1 MKTGRGKKA
10 AALLAFILVIAMLF
24 SACGKTTDTPVPV
37 QPAEADAS
45 VPDAMPGGAED
56 PVAADVTE
64 PGPEPDP
71 DAELKEQIAA
81 MSLED
86 KILQLFIVRPH
97 LAGEY
102 KGRVGGYI
110 LFADDIHTEAQLKN
124 LTAELSMPAQY
135 NMPFVGT
142 ESDEGSE
149 AIPETFFIPPF
160 IAVDEEGGDVARVAN
175 ARIGV
180 KNTGSMGNVGKT
192 GDPAN
197 AFFAGYSIGS
207 YLKDFGFNL
216 DFAPDTDVNTNPNNP
231 VIGKRA
237 FGSDPEL
244 VSTMANAFLDGLHA
258 NSVLGVIKHYPGH
271 GDTKSDTHTGYV
283 QVDKTWDKL
292 LECELIPFMEC
303 MDKADA
309 IMAAHITLPN
319 VSDDGLP
326 ASLSKQLIQEK
337 LRGELGWDGLVVTDS
352 LAMGA
357 ITKKYSP
364 AEAAVLAVKAGC
376 DLLLMPD
383 DLEKA
388 VQGIL
393 GAVEDGSV
401 PEERIDE
408 SLLRIMK
415 VKNRL

>member
-1 MKTGRGKKA
+1 MKGTLLKTGRGKKA

-192 GDPAN
+192 G
-197 AFFAGYSIGS
+197 
-207 YLKDFGFNL
+207 
-216 DFAPDTDVNTNPNNP
+216 
-231 VIGKRA
+231 
-237 FGSDPEL
+237 
-244 VSTMANAFLDGLHA
+244 
-258 NSVLGVIKHYPGH
+258 
-271 GDTKSDTHTGYV
+271 
-283 QVDKTWDKL
+283 
-292 LECELIPFMEC
+292 
-303 MDKADA
+303 
-309 IMAAHITLPN
+309 
-319 VSDDGLP
+319 
-326 ASLSKQLIQEK
+326 
-337 LRGELGWDGLVVTDS
+337 
-352 LAMGA
+352 
-357 ITKKYSP
+357 
-364 AEAAVLAVKAGC
+364 
-376 DLLLMPD
+376 
-383 DLEKA
+383 
-388 VQGIL
+388 
-393 GAVEDGSV
+393 
-401 PEERIDE
+401 
-408 SLLRIMK
+408 
-415 VKNRL
+415 